1 MAYREVTMLEI
12 KEILRLWLE
21 GRGKKPIARHLGLDP
36 KTVRGYLRAAEAEGL
51 RRGVGLDAVTDDLL
65 ARITLKVCAP
75 TGRPHGGSWAVC
87 GESREYIDGK
97 IRSGVRLSKVRR
109 LLSRDRGVVLPY
121 TTLHRFAASELDFGK
136 SVPTIPVADCEPGT
150 ELQLDTGWVLSLEP
164 DSTGQRRRKRAW
176 IFTPVLSRYRF
187 VYPIDRETTHSAIEA
202 CEAAWEFYDGVFH
215 ALIVDNTKAIVE
227 TADPLYPK
235 IVTAFLE
242 YSQKRGFVVDTA
254 RVRHPKDKARVEK
267 AVQCVRDDCFAG
279 ERIFDI
285 EQARSRAVTWSRLEY
300 GMRRHTRTG
309 RLPKEHFETVER
321 AALRPKP
328 TNRYDVPIF
337 CDPKVARDQYAQVA
351 KALYSFPRKFVGR
364 RLRARAD
371 SQLVRF
377 YDKNVLVLT
386 HPRKPPG
393 GRSTIESHFPPEKS
407 AVARRDVAFF
417 VNKAKLHG
425 ASIGSFAEKL
435 LQGPAPWTRMRQIY
449 TLLGLV
455 KRFGEHRVEPACERA
470 LGFEMLDV
478 YRLRRMVETDA
489 KLAVSQELRQSL
501 PPPKF
506 LRPPLQYQLPIFDQP
521 TAGEKSSGQTIGVNP

>member
-12 KEILRLWLE
+12 KEILRLWLQ

-51 RRGVGLDAVTDDLL
+51 RREAGLGAVTDDLL
-65 ARITLKVCAP
+65 GKIALRVRGP
-75 TGRPHGGSWAVC
+75 TGRPHGDSWAVC
-87 GESREYIDGK
+87 GEQREYIDGK
-97 IRSGVRLSKVRR
+97 IRSGVRLSKVQR
-109 LLSRDRGVVLPY
+109 LLSRDRGVSLPY

-136 SVPTIPVADCEPGT
+136 SAPTIPVVDGAPGA
-150 ELQLDTGWVLSLEP
+150 ELQVDTGWVLSLEP
-164 DSTGQRRRKRAW
+164 DSTGLRRRKRAW

-187 VYPIDRETTHSAIEA
+187 VYPVDRETTESAIEA
-202 CEAAWEFYDGVFH
+202 CEAAWEFYGGIFH
-215 ALIVDNTKAIVE
+215 TLIVDNTKAIVE
-227 TADPLYPK
+227 KADPLYPK
-235 IVTAFLE
+235 LVTAFLE
-242 YSQKRGFVVDTA
+242 YSQKRDFVVDTA

-267 AVQCVRDDCFAG
+267 SVQCVRDDCFAG

-309 RLPKEHFETVER
+309 RFPREHFEAVELS
-321 AALRPKP
+321 ALKP
-328 TNRYDVPIF
+328 APTDRYDVPVF

-364 RLRARAD
+364 RLWARAD

-377 YDKNVLVLT
+377 YDNNVLVRT

-393 GRSTIESHFPPEKS
+393 GRSTIESDFPPEKS

-417 VNKAKLHG
+417 VNQAKVFG
-425 ASIGSFAEKL
+425 PAIGSFAEKL
-435 LQGPAPWTRMRQIY
+435 LEGPAPWTRMRQIY
-449 TLLGLV
+449 TLVGLA
-455 KRFGEHRVEPACERA
+455 KRFGEHRVEPCCERA
-470 LGFEMLDV
+470 LSFQMHDV

-489 KLAVSQELRQSL
+489 KLAVSKELRQSL
-501 PPPKF
+501 PSPKF
-506 LRPPLQYQLPIFDQP
+506 LRPPLQYQLPLFDQP
-521 TAGEKSSGQTIGVNP
+521 AEEKSLGPNTGVNP